1 MAKSKK
7 YRLIVVGLD
16 KFFIEDLIELIAVKY
31 SSICITLDYF
41 PEIKDHLCHSLAPDA
56 VLIQSGHP
64 DHHLLEEFTRSHS
77 LDLMIVSY
85 SPQDFLG
92 KLGALFDAL
101 DKWFTAIPYLPVHSN
116 LAGFVGYTPVDLYIK
131 QQGTLKKIIQKD
143 SFLSEVGIKSH
154 LGDNEGFFFIQ
165 REDRIT
171 YESELD
177 DAKIAYFKADT
188 VTSIQKNGPLG
199 LIIPVLEEYA
209 YYGIPESDSYIL
221 YSTLERMA
229 YFFQESPE
237 LAGHVEKI
245 LSKNRYQLEHTAF
258 LMSMN
263 IASLSA
269 MKIGSAVVYFNIV
282 LASMV
287 HDLGSL
293 DYGFEEYEFNDW
305 AMERMLEESVISSYT
320 RHAETSLREL
330 VKYRV
335 CPRWVAEMILS
346 HHEND
351 SGFGYPLGIHS
362 SSLGLA
368 TFIFSYNHEW
378 AEKIY
383 GAIAK
388 GKGGIDLE
396 FFISQMPSNSVR
408 GKELK
413 KIILNYLSSSSR

>member
-1 MAKSKK
+1 MAESKK

-16 KFFIEDLIELIAVKY
+16 KFFLEDLTELIAVKY
-31 SSICITLDYF
+31 SSICISLDYF
-41 PEIKDHLCHSLAPDA
+41 SEVKDHLLHSLAPDA
-56 VLIQSGHP
+56 VLIQTGHP
-64 DHHLLEEFTRSHS
+64 DLPLVEDFARSHS
-77 LDLMIVSY
+77 LDIMLVSY

-92 KLGALFDAL
+92 KLGALFEAL

-116 LAGFVGYTPVDLYIK
+116 LAGFVGFTPVDLFIK
-131 QQGTLKKIIQKD
+131 TEGSFKKVIEKE
-143 SFLSEVGIKSH
+143 SFLSETGVKDH
-154 LGDNEGFFFIQ
+154 LGNKEGFFFIQ

-171 YESELD
+171 YESELE
-177 DAKIAYFKADT
+177 DAKIAYFKANT
-188 VTSIQKNGPLG
+188 VTSIQKNGPMG
-199 LIIPVLEEYA
+199 LLIPLLEENA

-229 YFFQESPE
+229 FFFQESPE
-237 LAGHVEKI
+237 LANQVEKI
-245 LSKNRYQLEHTAF
+245 LRKNSYQLEHTAF

-282 LASMV
+282 LASLV

-293 DYGFEEYEFNDW
+293 SYGFEEYEFNDY
-305 AMERMLEESVISSYT
+305 AMERMLEESVISSYS
-320 RHAETSLREL
+320 RHGEASLREL

-388 GKGGIDLE
+388 GKGSVDLG

-413 KIILNYLSSSSR
+413 KIILNYLSSSPR